1 LANSVKVGPFRIAKN
16 QQRGKWL
23 LDVPASFSPSGIRQR
38 LTFNTKAEAIDE
50 ARRQLDVLSKRLA
63 AVSNNSRRR
72 NLKTGKTLAQLAND
86 WITDQQSRVALGKKR
101 SSTLEKNLYQLR
113 NVVEFAGSI
122 DIGLLDGAKIEEYQ
136 HHRIQLGRSKATIND
151 EVATLLIAI
160 RWAVRRGWL
169 DQAPEPEQLR
179 VRARLEWLPSI
190 EEMTEIYRH
199 LPPSLQPLFR
209 LLCETGCRKSE
220 AFKLKWAQVDELR
233 GRISFEDTKTDASV
247 RYVPISEELRAEL
260 RALPKNSEYVFA
272 GRKHDKPI
280 DNMRKAL
287 ASAVRKAGI
296 LDNGK
301 PAKLTPQ
308 VIRRAVLSWHAE
320 AGTAESIAQALCGH
334 ARGSRVT
341 QKAYTHHSVEAVAR
355 SIIKLP
361 TEEHSENKLA
371 KNLATNGNKQPK
383 RR

>member
-1 LANSVKVGPFRIAKN
+1 LSGFQAWR
-16 QQRGKWL
+16 KWPRFIGTCL
-23 LDVPASFSPSGIRQR
+23 HRYSLYFAFS
-38 LTFNTKAEAIDE
+38 
-50 ARRQLDVLSKRLA
+50 ARRVAARAKPSSYNGHRSMNFEAGLASKIQRQMHLSD
-63 AVSNNSRRR
+63 
-72 NLKTGKTLAQLAND
+72 TC
-86 WITDQQSRVALGKKR
+86 QS
-101 SSTLEKNLYQLR
+101 
-113 NVVEFAGSI
+113 
-122 DIGLLDGAKIEEYQ
+122 
-136 HHRIQLGRSKATIND
+136 
-151 EVATLLIAI
+151 
-160 RWAVRRGWL
+160 
-169 DQAPEPEQLR
+169 
-179 VRARLEWLPSI
+179 
-190 EEMTEIYRH
+190 
-199 LPPSLQPLFR
+199 
-209 LLCETGCRKSE
+209 
-220 AFKLKWAQVDELR
+220 
-233 GRISFEDTKTDASV
+233 
-247 RYVPISEELRAEL
+247 
-260 RALPKNSEYVFA
+260 PKNFA
-272 GRKHDKPI
+272 QNCERCQKIAGTCSLGASIDKPI

>member
-1 LANSVKVGPFRIAKN
+1 
-16 QQRGKWL
+16 
-23 LDVPASFSPSGIRQR
+23 
-38 LTFNTKAEAIDE
+38 
-50 ARRQLDVLSKRLA
+50 
-63 AVSNNSRRR
+63 
-72 NLKTGKTLAQLAND
+72 
-86 WITDQQSRVALGKKR
+86 
-101 SSTLEKNLYQLR
+101 
-113 NVVEFAGSI
+113 
-122 DIGLLDGAKIEEYQ
+122 
-136 HHRIQLGRSKATIND
+136 
-151 EVATLLIAI
+151 
-160 RWAVRRGWL
+160 
-169 DQAPEPEQLR
+169 
-179 VRARLEWLPSI
+179 
-190 EEMTEIYRH
+190 
-199 LPPSLQPLFR
+199 
-209 LLCETGCRKSE
+209 
-220 AFKLKWAQVDELR
+220 
-233 GRISFEDTKTDASV
+233 
-247 RYVPISEELRAEL
+247 
-260 RALPKNSEYVFA
+260 
-272 GRKHDKPI
+272 
-280 DNMRKAL
+280 MRKAL

>member
-1 LANSVKVGPFRIAKN
+1 
-16 QQRGKWL
+16 
-23 LDVPASFSPSGIRQR
+23 
-38 LTFNTKAEAIDE
+38 
-50 ARRQLDVLSKRLA
+50 
-63 AVSNNSRRR
+63 
-72 NLKTGKTLAQLAND
+72 
-86 WITDQQSRVALGKKR
+86 
-101 SSTLEKNLYQLR
+101 
-113 NVVEFAGSI
+113 
-122 DIGLLDGAKIEEYQ
+122 
-136 HHRIQLGRSKATIND
+136 
-151 EVATLLIAI
+151 
-160 RWAVRRGWL
+160 
-169 DQAPEPEQLR
+169 
-179 VRARLEWLPSI
+179 VRARLEWVPSM
-190 EEMTEIYRH
+190 EEMAEVYRH

-220 AFKLKWAQVDELR
+220 AFKLQWAQVDELR

-260 RALPKNSEYVFA
+260 RALPKNSGYVFA